1 MHDPQ
6 TFPKDLSRVSGGEEE
21 QEVETGSE
29 EERELGRAYPVWL
42 SFQLMLCLSSKDK
55 RVFFMLVQ
63 TAVDRVSLSSQAHG

>member
-6 TFPKDLSRVSGGEEE
+6 TFPKDLSRASGEEE
-21 QEVETGSE
+21 QEVETGSEE

-42 SFQLMLCLSSKDK
+42 SFQLMLYLSSKDK

-63 TAVDRVSLSSQAHG
+63 TAVDRVSFSSQAHG